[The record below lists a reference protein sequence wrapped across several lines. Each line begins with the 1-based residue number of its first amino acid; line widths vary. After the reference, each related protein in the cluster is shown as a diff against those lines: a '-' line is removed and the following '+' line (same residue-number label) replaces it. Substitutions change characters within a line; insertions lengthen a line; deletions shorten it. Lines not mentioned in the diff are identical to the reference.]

1 MVVEDSQH
9 PVRALVVDYGGVLT
23 TPIGPSFAS
32 WLAADGIDPD
42 AYSEMLRDWLG
53 RDAPA
58 DSPVHRLERGE
69 LRVAEFNR
77 LLAARLTT
85 VDGRTIVP
93 EGLLDRAFA
102 TVRPDADMLDLL
114 RAARAAGL
122 RTALLSNSWGNSYP
136 MDVLTPLFDVLVISG
151 EVGMRKP
158 DERIYRHTA
167 DRLGLPPRQ
176 CLFLDDAQ
184 PNVDGAIRSGMRAL
198 LHTDSAATIPA
209 VAGLVPELAEEL
221 REGAS

>member
-1 MVVEDSQH
+1 M
-9 PVRALVVDYGGVLT
+9 RALVVDYGGVLT
-23 TPIGPSFAS
+23 TPIGPSFAT
-32 WLAADGIDPD
+32 WMAEDGIDP
-42 AYSEMLRDWLG
+42 ATYGEMLRDWLG
-53 RDAPA
+53 RDAPP

-69 LRVAEFNR
+69 LDVAEFNR

-85 VDGRTIVP
+85 VDGREIVP

-102 TVRPDADMLDLL
+102 TVHADADMLDLL

-136 MDVLTPLFDVLVISG
+136 MDVLAPLFDELVISG

-158 DERIYRHTA
+158 EARIYHLTA
-167 DRLGLPPRQ
+167 DRLGLPPRH

-184 PNVDGAIRSGMRAL
+184 PNVDGALLAGMQAL
-198 LHTDSAATIPA
+198 LHKDSAVTIPA
-209 VAGLVPELAEEL
+209 VAGLVPALADEL

>member
-1 MVVEDSQH
+1 MVVED

-23 TPIGPSFAS
+23 TPIGPSFAT
-32 WLAADGIDPD
+32 WMAEDGIDP
-42 AYSEMLRDWLG
+42 ATYGEMLRDWLG
-53 RDAPA
+53 RDAPP

-69 LRVAEFNR
+69 LDVAEFNR

-85 VDGRTIVP
+85 VDGREIVP

-102 TVRPDADMLDLL
+102 TVHADADMLDLL

-136 MDVLTPLFDVLVISG
+136 MDVLAPLFDELVISG

-158 DERIYRHTA
+158 EARIYHLTA
-167 DRLGLPPRQ
+167 DRLGLPPRH

-184 PNVDGAIRSGMRAL
+184 PNVDGALLAGMQAL
-198 LHTDSAATIPA
+198 LHKDSAVTIPA
-209 VAGLVPELAEEL
+209 VAGLVPALADEL

>member
-1 MVVEDSQH
+1 MVVED

-23 TPIGPSFAS
+23 TPIGPSFAT
-32 WLAADGIDPD
+32 WMAGDGIDP
-42 AYSEMLRDWLG
+42 ASYGEMLRDWLG
-53 RDAPA
+53 RDAPP
-58 DSPVHRLERGE
+58 DSPVHLLERGE
-69 LRVAEFNR
+69 LDVTEFNR
-77 LLAARLTT
+77 VLAARLTT
-85 VDGRTIVP
+85 VDGRAIVP

-102 TVRPDADMLDLL
+102 TVHADADMLDLL

-136 MDVLTPLFDVLVISG
+136 MDVLAPLFDELVISG

-158 DERIYRHTA
+158 EARIYQLTA
-167 DRLGLPPRQ
+167 DRLGIAPRR

-184 PNVDGAIRSGMRAL
+184 PNVDGALRTGMQAL
-198 LHTDSAATIPA
+198 LHKDSAVTIRA
-209 VAGLVPELAEEL
+209 VAGLVPALADEL